1 MTKHSLLLAALAAS
15 IAIGG
20 VTLVNAQNA
29 APKGKAAATQAPAS
43 ATGTAAPAGA
53 SASSAAA
60 QSAPSGKD
68 LFQKSQFD
76 YLLKERL
83 AAGQPDSPEL
93 RGAIRDEL
101 NTREL
106 LAREAKKKGLDKQP
120 EIKTQM
126 DLASQTVLVR
136 AQVADWA
143 KSNPISDAALKK
155 EYDTIKSQLGD
166 KEYKVR
172 HILVDKED
180 EAKEIIAALQKGEK
194 FEKLAER
201 SKDPGSKANGGDLDW
216 NAPANFVKPFSDAM
230 VKLEKGKFTTQPV
243 QTQFGW
249 HVIKLDD
256 VREAKIPSFEEV
268 KPQLTQRLQGQ
279 HLDEYFRDLR
289 AKNGV

>member
-1 MTKHSLLLAALAAS
+1 MTKHSIVLAVFSATLALGGISQAGAQGPAAKG
-15 IAIGG
+15 ATKGG
-20 VTLVNAQNA
+20 SAPTAA
-29 APKGKAAATQAPAS
+29 APSGAA
-43 ATGTAAPAGA
+43 AAPAG
-53 SASSAAA
+53 
-60 QSAPSGKD
+60 SGKE
-68 LFQKSQFD
+68 LFAKPQFD
-76 YLLKERL
+76 FLLKERL
-83 AAGQPDSPEL
+83 AAGQPDTPEL
-93 RGAIRDEL
+93 RNAIRDEL

-106 LAREAKKKGLDKQP
+106 LAREAKKKGLDKNP
-120 EIKTQM
+120 DVKTQM
-126 DLASQTVLVR
+126 DLAAQTVLVR

-143 KSNPISDAALKK
+143 KANPVSDAALHK
-155 EYDTIKSQLGD
+155 EYDTIKAQLGD

-256 VREAKIPSFEEV
+256 TRDAKIPTFEEV

-279 HLDEYFRDLR
+279 HLDAYFRDLR
-289 AKNGV
+289 AKNGM